1 LKKCILLNYYQKIF
15 TMSLIQYGLLINTS
29 FAQLIICTIIKLIC
43 VLIAVAYFT
52 IAERKAMAAIQRRKG
67 PNVVGFWGLLQPL
80 ADGVKLLV
88 KELLIPTHA
97 NNIIFLIA
105 PLMVL
110 ILSLIGWTII
120 PAVPSFLQ
128 YPLLINS
135 YLDILTNSVDS
146 FNIYNNTNFILKE
159 LHLFD
164 NTFINLIQSIKLIF
178 DFLFYNFFDN
188 SMLWVISASN
198 LSYSILFVLVISGLS
213 VYGIIIAGWAS
224 NSKYAFLGALRSS
237 AQMISYEVSLS
248 ILILPVI
255 LFAGSLNFGE
265 IVIAQ
270 QKFGWFIFPLLPC
283 TILFFISI
291 LAETNRAP
299 FDLPEAEAEL
309 VAGYNVEYSSIIFAM
324 FFLGEYSNML
334 LMSTIIVLLFFG
346 GWLPIIGHISYL
358 SGYFYFSVKV
368 LIICFL
374 FILVRAALPRFRYD
388 QLMDLGWKTY
398 LPFSL
403 SFLIFIIG
411 FVISFS
417 GLPYNTDIWNFYYTE
432 NLFFK

>member
-1 LKKCILLNYYQKIF
+1 
-15 TMSLIQYGLLINTS
+15 MSLIQYGLLINTS